1 LSRVTALRPRPAVTW
16 QAVCL
21 VLCCLGALALGG
33 RATAASGALLPPSS
47 PGDGEPVAI
56 VLVRHAEKGIG
67 GENDPR
73 LTAAGMQ
80 RARALADLLSR
91 ETVTHLFA
99 TEYRRTRDTLV
110 PLAEKAGVEITVVPA
125 REPQRLLEK
134 LASLPAGSLAVVAGH
149 SNTIPDLVEALATP
163 AAHEEPAPA
172 VEPIREDEHNRLY
185 IVIRPALP
193 SPPGDG
199 GSPASGTGPSSMG
212 VRVLR
217 LSYGAGSP

>member
-1 LSRVTALRPRPAVTW
+1 MSRVTALRPRPAATW
-16 QAVCL
+16 RAVCL
-21 VLCCLGALALGG
+21 VLCSLGSLALGS
-33 RATAASGALLPPSS
+33 RATVAGGALLPASS
-47 PGDGEPVAI
+47 PGIDEPVAI
-56 VLVRHAEKGIG
+56 VLVRHAEKETG

-73 LTAAGMQ
+73 LTAAGLQ
-80 RARALADLLSR
+80 RARDLADLLSR
-91 ETVTHLFA
+91 ETVTHIFA

-110 PLAEKAGVEITVVPA
+110 PLAEQAGVKITVVPA

-163 AAHEEPAPA
+163 AAHEDPAPA
-172 VEPIREDEHNRLY
+172 VEPIRENEHDRLY
-185 IVIRPALP
+185 IVIRPAAP
-193 SPPGDG
+193 SPPGDD
-199 GSPASGTGPSSMG
+199 GSPASGTGSISRG